1 MNSCRNEVNGV
12 NEVLRYKFSAFF
24 INKRNSSRKSANKV
38 GQQKQGKLKN
48 VLIKRPDAK
57 KWAIFS
63 SNNFWTKACLTLEP
77 TWKAL
82 NVFLTKSWMI
92 FGGEDEWQSCKKG
105 LQKNIYVN
113 VETFEPWITQPN
125 RTFKHILVQNGQSK
139 LQKII

>member
-24 INKRNSSRKSANKV
+24 VNKRNSSRKSANKV

-63 SNNFWTKACLTLEP
+63 SNNFWTKACLKP

-82 NVFLTKSWMI
+82 NVFLIKSWMI
-92 FGGEDEWQSCKKG
+92 FGGEDEW
-105 LQKNIYVN
+105 
-113 VETFEPWITQPN
+113 T
-125 RTFKHILVQNGQSK
+125 K
-139 LQKII
+139 LQKRFTKKIWKCRNIQTIYTAKPNIKTHFGPKWTL